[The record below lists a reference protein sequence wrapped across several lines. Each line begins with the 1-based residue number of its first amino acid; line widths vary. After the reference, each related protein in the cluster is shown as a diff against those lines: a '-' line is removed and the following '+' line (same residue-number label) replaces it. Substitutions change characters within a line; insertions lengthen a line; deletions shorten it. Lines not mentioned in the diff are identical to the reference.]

1 MKLFAD
7 GNIWAVESNYAEKDA
22 VKAAGFRWDP
32 KEKRWWTNDRER
44 AAKLVQFADDSCR
57 AELAGV
63 ADAKTEALA
72 ASRAA
77 ASDAEFPA
85 PDGLSYLP
93 YQRAGISYA
102 LSRPG
107 TLIGDDMG
115 LGKTIQGIGV
125 INADDSIR
133 SVLVICPA
141 SLKLNWKKELT
152 KWLVRPATIGIANG
166 TFPDTDI
173 VAINFD
179 ILAKHHDAIRARS
192 WDLLIVDEAHALKNP
207 DAIRTQQVIG
217 RKEKKKKDKK
227 GGEPKVIPAISP
239 IAARRRV
246 FMTGT
251 PICNRPLELWP
262 LVSSLDP
269 DGLGKSFFSFATRYC
284 NGHQGRFGWDFSGSS
299 NLDELQEKLRTSIMV
314 RRTKSQVL
322 TELPP
327 KRRQI
332 IEMPANGATQAI
344 AAEGRIWQLHEDALA
359 DLRARVELA
368 KASDDP
374 TVFEE
379 AVKAL
384 TKAAAVAFDE
394 ISKCRHDVALAKV
407 PHVVEHLRDAIES
420 SGKVVLFCH
429 HRDMVEAI
437 SAEFPGAAIIHGGIA
452 KIEERQAAVERFQ
465 SDPCCQLFIGT
476 IGAAGVGHT
485 LTAASHVVFAE
496 LDWTPGLV
504 TQAEDRCV
512 LPGQLVMTPSGW
524 KTVESVANG
533 DAVVNSGGQA
543 TSVTDVWS
551 KHYDGEAVEVAVY
564 GWRLPLRLTV
574 DHRVLLSNGEW
585 QEAGCLKRGDRIATP
600 HGWSGVQL
608 DRWEFPQEMRTPEFT
623 SSGKRKGRLK
633 RAPQYVS
640 LTEDWL
646 FLLGYYAADG
656 SAKVRS
662 DGNGHYICLSGASNG
677 RKAVALARCKETLE
691 RIGVNSKWIERGN
704 MVELFAYSSD
714 WARWFRSA
722 FGHGASNKKMPDF
735 VNNLS
740 IEQKEVV
747 LRGLLCGD
755 GSVRR
760 MRQRFSSRSSAL
772 ASWVA
777 NTAAQLGE
785 TPCVALDKRGDWSVE
800 WTPGKRPRGLFVKEV
815 KTFHYQGPVYDL
827 TVQERESFV
836 LGTAV
841 VHNCHRLGQ
850 TDTVLV
856 QHLVLE
862 GSLDAKMAQ
871 TLVNKQNVIDA
882 ALDKH
887 HPARVEMEKLVVIPG
902 AESATE
908 RTSRKQVEEE
918 AVHLTPAQVEAIH
931 QGLRVLAGFDVDF
944 AQSRNGMGF
953 SKIDVR
959 IGHSLAEAPFLSPR
973 QAALGKRIV
982 TKYRRQ
988 LPADLLETI
997 NGCEAA

>member
-332 IEMPANGATQAI
+332 IEMPANGATQLI
-344 AAEGRIWQLHEDALA
+344 EAEGRVWKLHEDALA

-374 TVFEE
+374 AVFEG

-465 SDPCCQLFIGT
+465 TDPSCQLFIGT

-496 LDWTPGLV
+496 LDWVPGLV
-504 TQAEDRCV
+504 TQAEDRC
-512 LPGQLVMTPSGW
+512 
-524 KTVESVANG
+524 
-533 DAVVNSGGQA
+533 
-543 TSVTDVWS
+543 
-551 KHYDGEAVEVAVY
+551 
-564 GWRLPLRLTV
+564 
-574 DHRVLLSNGEW
+574 HR
-585 QEAGCLKRGDRIATP
+585 I
-600 HGWSGVQL
+600 
-608 DRWEFPQEMRTPEFT
+608 
-623 SSGKRKGRLK
+623 
-633 RAPQYVS
+633 
-640 LTEDWL
+640 
-646 FLLGYYAADG
+646 
-656 SAKVRS
+656 
-662 DGNGHYICLSGASNG
+662 
-677 RKAVALARCKETLE
+677 
-691 RIGVNSKWIERGN
+691 
-704 MVELFAYSSD
+704 
-714 WARWFRSA
+714 
-722 FGHGASNKKMPDF
+722 
-735 VNNLS
+735 
-740 IEQKEVV
+740 
-747 LRGLLCGD
+747 
-755 GSVRR
+755 
-760 MRQRFSSRSSAL
+760 
-772 ASWVA
+772 
-777 NTAAQLGE
+777 
-785 TPCVALDKRGDWSVE
+785 
-800 WTPGKRPRGLFVKEV
+800 
-815 KTFHYQGPVYDL
+815 
-827 TVQERESFV
+827 
-836 LGTAV
+836 
-841 VHNCHRLGQ
+841 GQ

-918 AVHLTPAQVEAIH
+918 AVHLTPAQVDAIH
-931 QGLRVLAGFDVDF
+931 AGLRILAGFDSDF
-944 AQSRNGMGF
+944 ARSKNDMGF

-959 IGHSLAEAPFLSPR
+959 IGHSLAEAPFLSPK
-973 QAALGKRIV
+973 QAALGRKLV
-982 TKYRRQ
+982 AKYRRQ
-988 LPADLLETI
+988 VPADLLETI